1 MHFSFTLNLF
11 LSITQYIDARINI
24 NKKIS
29 FDIITLLFERRSNF
43 VQNIL
48 YNPKQFQFHSQFQP
62 RSRLQHRHCN
72 ILHRQLY
79 VAYTSCPK
87 YFPHPINNTQNISIP
102 SFKPFPNSLPTF
114 LTCTLHVSNTRFHKH
129 PYSVYYLVVAQQ
141 LKTMRFLNPT
151 LPHKLKLIPPYH
163 MESNSI
169 HSVFRSTRKPRYPT
183 WWSATW
189 PSIDRGR
196 AKRENREA
204 VGDFRSAQQVSGNSP
219 TPERELAR

>member
-114 LTCTLHVSNTRFHKH
+114 LTCTLHVSNTFPQASIFCLLSRRRPTTENYAFPQPH
-129 PYSVYYLVVAQQ
+129 P
-141 LKTMRFLNPT
+141 
-151 LPHKLKLIPPYH
+151 PPQ
-163 MESNSI
+163 
-169 HSVFRSTRKPRYPT
+169 TQT
-183 WWSATW
+183 
-189 PSIDRGR
+189 
-196 AKRENREA
+196 
-204 VGDFRSAQQVSGNSP
+204 NSP
-219 TPERELAR
+219 IPHGEQLHTLRLSFYQETAISDMMIRHVAVHRSWTSET